1 MTTVVLNDKL
11 INKIVQIGHY
21 QSAQEAVEKILSDYM
36 QSHKQEK
43 TAFDSLCINLD
54 MDDEEIDNLFQRSKD
69 TGRTL
74 DL

>member
-21 QSAQEAVEKILSDYM
+21 QSAQEAVEKILFDYM
-36 QSHKQEK
+36 QYHKQEK
-43 TAFDSLCINLD
+43 TTFDSLCVNLD
-54 MDDEEIDNLFQRSKD
+54 MDDEEIEALFQRSKD